1 MPFDREIAI
10 QARTTGPRARQVARS
25 KQGWR
30 GILPAANVA
39 AMRGLFST
47 IAALSDTGAIL
58 AACVASGTIYHAIF
72 YEAAGML
79 ENHVAL
85 GVILSALFVPT
96 GLLRKDYDV
105 ANFLSS
111 KGQLSRVF
119 ALWNVAFLCLII
131 LAFITKSGAE
141 ASRGTTII
149 VYIVGFAS
157 VAASRVLMA
166 RLALDQARAGGVG
179 AKRVFL
185 VGEEAEI
192 SRFIEHY
199 EPWKQGMRVIASAIL
214 RDEESLEDDLALAA
228 ASARMLRP
236 DDVYILMPWSRTNA
250 IDSTVNAFLRVPAS
264 LHLGPERV
272 LDRFAKAR
280 LERFGPIASLNLAS
294 KPLGPLD
301 IVLKRTTDIA
311 LSVLALIALS
321 PLFALVA
328 VMIKLDSRGPV
339 FFLQR
344 RYGFNQEPFRI
355 FKFRSMSTMED
366 GRNVLQARAGD
377 ARITKVGAFIRRC
390 NIDEL
395 PQLLNVLRGDMS
407 LVGPRPHALAHD
419 QMFERDIALYARRHN
434 MKPGITGWAQVNGF
448 RGETSTREKMAGRVE
463 HDLHYIDN
471 WSIGLDF
478 RIMFLTVF
486 SRKAYRNAH

>member
-1 MPFDREIAI
+1 MPFDRDIAI
-10 QARTTGPRARQVARS
+10 QPRIAGHRLRHDARS
-25 KQGWR
+25 KPGWR
-30 GILPAANVA
+30 AILPASNVA

-47 IAALSDTGAIL
+47 LAALSDMGAIL
-58 AACVASGTIYHAIF
+58 AASIASGTIYHAIF

-79 ENHVAL
+79 ENHAAL
-85 GVILSALFVPT
+85 GMVISALFVPT

-105 ANFLSS
+105 AHFLSP
-111 KGQLSRVF
+111 KGLISRTF
-119 ALWNVAFLCLII
+119 ALWNVAFLCLVI
-131 LAFITKSGAE
+131 LTFITKSSAE
-141 ASRGTTII
+141 VSRGTTLI
-149 VYIVGFAS
+149 VYIVGFIS
-157 VAASRVLMA
+157 VAASRVLMS
-166 RLALDQARAGGVG
+166 RVALDQARAGGVG

-199 EPWKQGMRVIASAIL
+199 EPWRQGMRVVASAIL

-250 IDSTVNAFLRVPAS
+250 IDLTVNAFLRVPAS

-272 LDRFAKAR
+272 LDRFGKAR

-294 KPLGPLD
+294 KPLGLPD
-301 IVLKRTTDIA
+301 IILKRAVDVVLSIVA
-311 LSVLALIALS
+311 LVALS
-321 PLFALVA
+321 PLFLLVA
-328 VMIKLDSRGPV
+328 LMIKLDSRGPV

-366 GRNVLQARAGD
+366 GRNVVQARAGD
-377 ARITKVGAFIRRC
+377 ARITRVGAFIRRC